1 MTATRC
7 PAAHPADSSPC
18 SGPVVVMVLDAGNAG
33 ARGCEHHAARL
44 LASLSGGRVYGL
56 PDAPAGA
63 AIRVFKAS
71 GSIRPFCWLAEGLA
85 GASAAAGTFG
95 GLFGRER
102 ARHGP

>member
-1 MTATRC
+1 MTTTRC

-44 LASLSGGRVYGL
+44 LASLAGGRVYGL

-63 AIRVFKAS
+63 ACRVFKAS
-71 GSIRPFCWLAEGLA
+71 GSIRPFCWMDAERSRV
-85 GASAAAGTFG
+85 SAVSMTKPAV
-95 GLFGRER
+95 
-102 ARHGP
+102 RHQR